1 MYFVFFSCL
10 TALARISG
18 AILYKSGESGHLYLV
33 AYPSG
38 KNIQSFTFEY
48 KSVLIFFCRC
58 SLSNWRILPLF
69 QFFWVFFF
77 IINRYSFLSHVFFF
91 TKWYN
96 HLIFLLYFVNMVEYI
111 DWLWLEPAL
120 HFYNKP
126 HCVEFFVC
134 ITIYQYFV
142 RVLHL
147 YSWETLVS
155 IFLFLVL
162 YLLLVSE

>member
-33 AYPSG
+33 AYLQG
-38 KNIQSFTFEY
+38 KTF
-48 KSVLIFFCRC
+48 
-58 SLSNWRILPLF
+58 SLLPLNIN
-69 QFFWVFFF
+69 QFLFSFVDVLYQIEEFCLYSNFSEFFF

-96 HLIFLLYFVNMVEYI
+96 HLIFLLYFVNMVEYL

-155 IFLFLVL
+155 IFLFFVL